1 MAPKSG
7 KVVITYKGATPAGGL
22 SDELLLSDP
31 KNESDRLLLVK
42 DQPSE
47 PVDSKWVKIA
57 EAADHQRIEVEDAP
71 SSASASEGSQG

>member
-1 MAPKSG
+1 MAPAKSG
-7 KVVITYKGATPAGGL
+7 KVVITYRGATPAGGL

-42 DQPSE
+42 DQPSD

-57 EAADHQRIEVEDAP
+57 EAVDHQKIDVDDAP
-71 SSASASEGSQG
+71 ASSSGEGSQS